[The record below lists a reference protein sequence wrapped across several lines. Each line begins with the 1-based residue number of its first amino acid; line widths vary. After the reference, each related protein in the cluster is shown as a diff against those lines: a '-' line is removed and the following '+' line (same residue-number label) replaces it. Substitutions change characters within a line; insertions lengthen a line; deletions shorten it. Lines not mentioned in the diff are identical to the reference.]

1 MSARDIAVDALVS
14 AGTVLAVLA
23 SLAALRGGI
32 AYRRLHYLTVLTS
45 VASPLIGLGAI
56 VADGPG
62 LAGASV
68 LLIVLV
74 LGVTGPILGAAA
86 GRLNAER
93 DGVIDVRIPED
104 ETPANAEARE

>member
-1 MSARDIAVDALVS
+1 MSARDVAVDALVG
-14 AGTVLAVLA
+14 AGTVVAVLA
-23 SLAALRGGI
+23 SLAALRGSV

-45 VASPLIGLGAI
+45 VAGPLIGLGAI

-68 LLIVLV
+68 LLIVLL

-93 DGVIDVRIPED
+93 DGVIEVRIPED
-104 ETPANAEARE
+104 ETPAEARE